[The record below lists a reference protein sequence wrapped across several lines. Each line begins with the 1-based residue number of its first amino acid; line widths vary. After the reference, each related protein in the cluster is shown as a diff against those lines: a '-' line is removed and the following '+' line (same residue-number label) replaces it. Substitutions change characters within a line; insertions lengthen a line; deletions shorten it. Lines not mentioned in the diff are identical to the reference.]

1 MEHRL
6 SLHEFLDS
14 FSRFYEDYLYNM
26 DMIDEEITHE
36 NNHEVCTDFLSE
48 SFNSTSEETLRTANS
63 NINTNTIRNP
73 LTLTQRQDSVQEELS
88 ISENAIG
95 TDTLIDVNTVEFT
108 IDVDTELTTNSPVTS
123 DTHNQ
128 NTNNIPNLSR
138 FDNDEFDD
146 ESIYNIPDDDYG
158 YWYEGQETIAESDVP
173 YHKVDRLS
181 LEMGKENEG
190 VRSDHRCT
198 ICLDAVSN
206 QVFIPCG
213 HICCCE
219 DCANYIMGESNNVKK
234 CSICKAEI
242 SSIYKVYTA

>member
-1 MEHRL
+1 MY
-6 SLHEFLDS
+6 F
-14 FSRFYEDYLYNM
+14 YLYQ
-26 DMIDEEITHE
+26 IISTLYYS
-36 NNHEVCTDFLSE
+36 VI
-48 SFNSTSEETLRTANS
+48 NSYFSNICEALRTANS

-146 ESIYNIPDDDYG
+146 GMNLNICYVLVNIKYCFYSKISISIVNIVSIVFLFNYYNTLQNFRI
-158 YWYEGQETIAESDVP
+158 
-173 YHKVDRLS
+173 HL
-181 LEMGKENEG
+181 
-190 VRSDHRCT
+190 
-198 ICLDAVSN
+198 
-206 QVFIPCG
+206 
-213 HICCCE
+213 
-219 DCANYIMGESNNVKK
+219 
-234 CSICKAEI
+234 
-242 SSIYKVYTA
+242 